1 MPHLLD
7 TTMFWTT
14 AGGGVR
20 RYLEAKNAFATG
32 ARWQHS
38 VATPMLDGIGTVRVP
53 SVPLPASGGYRLPWR
68 RGAAAHVLRSQAP
81 DLIETG
87 DPYRLAWSALDAA
100 QSLGIPALAFCH
112 SNLERL
118 AASIGGERTGTA
130 AARLARRY
138 ACHLYQQFD
147 LVLAPS
153 AAMCAHLR
161 DWGVPRVQC
170 RPLTR
175 SRTYSAAAAVSKAST
190 GRPEANA
197 SSTTLPK
204 VSDRLGKTNT
214 SADA

>member
-68 RGAAAHVLRSQAP
+68 RGAAARVLRSQAP
-81 DLIETG
+81 DLIEAG

-118 AASIGGERTGTA
+118 AASIGGDRTGTA
-130 AARLARRY
+130 AARLG
-138 ACHLYQQFD
+138 
-147 LVLAPS
+147 
-153 AAMCAHLR
+153 AATPATC
-161 DWGVPRVQC
+161 
-170 RPLTR
+170 T
-175 SRTYSAAAAVSKAST
+175 S
-190 GRPEANA
+190 
-197 SSTTLPK
+197 SSTWCWHRVLRCALIC
-204 VSDRLGKTNT
+204 VIGVCRGC
-214 SADA
+214 SAGR